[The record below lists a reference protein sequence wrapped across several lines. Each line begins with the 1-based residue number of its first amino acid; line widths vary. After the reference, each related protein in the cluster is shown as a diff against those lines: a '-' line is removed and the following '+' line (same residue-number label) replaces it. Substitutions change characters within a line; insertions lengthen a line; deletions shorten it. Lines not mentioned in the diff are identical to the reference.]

1 MLAAHALHL
10 TKHKIQNDLQGRP
23 EKKNEAFRDLP
34 CFGGIRVVWAQLVYN
49 ERPCCPNYGDEIV
62 KVEAEKVAQGR
73 RMRAFRRRDCAAFPA
88 SSESSEFY
96 TIVVADAENLPDG
109 FLDWFVPLDGS
120 DKIEVDIVLSMWRMR
135 KPVNRDDIHVHV
147 AIHLEQQLTFQT
159 TRLSQE
165 QKAVVHSEAIRRTC
179 GIVRILACA
188 GSGKTTTLQALA
200 DMVVP

>member
-1 MLAAHALHL
+1 MLLARALHL
-10 TKHKIQNDLQGRP
+10 TKHAHQIQNNGLQGRP

-34 CFGGIRVVWAQLVYN
+34 CFGGIPVVWVQLVYHD
-49 ERPCCPNYGDEIV
+49 EGPCCPNYGESVEVEV
-62 KVEAEKVAQGR
+62 KDVAQGR

-88 SSESSEFY
+88 SSKFF
-96 TIVVADAENLPDG
+96 TIVVADVENLPDG

-120 DKIEVDIVLSMWRMR
+120 DKIEVDIVQSEWRMR
-135 KPVNRDDIHVHV
+135 TPVNRDIHVHV
-147 AIHLEQQLTFQT
+147 AIHLEQRLTPQT